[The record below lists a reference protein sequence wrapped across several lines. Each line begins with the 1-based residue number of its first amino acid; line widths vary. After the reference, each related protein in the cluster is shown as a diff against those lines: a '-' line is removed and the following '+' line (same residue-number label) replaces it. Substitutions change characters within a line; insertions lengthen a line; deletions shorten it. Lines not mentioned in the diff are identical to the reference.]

1 MTRKVVA
8 PFRKSS
14 YSGQENACIEVAVT
28 ARDGRAIRD
37 SKNTTGPV
45 LFFDRAEWSAFLVGA
60 KDGEF
65 DH

>member
-1 MTRKVVA
+1 MTPKVVA

-14 YSGQENACIEVAVT
+14 YSQAEGACIEVAVT
-28 ARDGRAIRD
+28 TRDGRAIRD
-37 SKNTTGPV
+37 SKNTTGPI
-45 LFFDRAEWSAFLVGA
+45 LFVDRTEWSAFLVAA